1 MDTSEL
7 GEDQNSVPYDFCE
20 LFCMTEDFD
29 IGIFFCRWTLANFF
43 KFSKSVPCYFCELV
57 GHDFD
62 FDIGIFF
69 CRWTLAKLQ
78 NFYFQLTACRD
89 VVAAVAT
96 LAAVVDV
103 DEVTADGGTSL

>member
-1 MDTSEL
+1 
-7 GEDQNSVPYDFCE
+7 
-20 LFCMTEDFD
+20 MTEDFD

-78 NFYFQLTACRD
+78 NFD

-103 DEVTADGGTSL
+103 VDVDEVTADGGTSL